1 MPNWCE
7 NYARIT
13 VPNKQEADI
22 LMAVFDDRK
31 ETYEQYRKDYV
42 SGTNGLPYFGE
53 EPMGLLGYILPM
65 PKTFE
70 EDTTPHQNVPDW
82 YTWRVN
88 NWGTKWEVD
97 IESGDVTVDENDD
110 GTVTLSMN
118 FDSAWSPPVGVYEE
132 IANRDGWEVFATYI
146 EGGMC
151 FIGYF
156 EDGENYNYD
165 IGDRKTTDAPD
176 WLVDDYSWHYDYID
190 EMEQEEDVD
199 LVNQGKMTEDKFIE
213 KWGMDVYNQWADSMN
228 KENEN
233 A

>member
-88 NWGTKWEVD
+88 NWGTKWEVG
-97 IESGDVTVDENDD
+97 EVDYYDADDD
-110 GTVTLSMN
+110 GYVQWEFCT
-118 FDSAWSPPVGVYEE
+118 AWGPPEGACEELRKLFPDVSISWFYDEPGCE
-132 IANRDGWEVFATYI
+132 IA
-146 EGGMC
+146 
-151 FIGYF
+151 GY
-156 EDGENYNYD
+156 
-165 IGDRKTTDAPD
+165 
-176 WLVDDYSWHYDYID
+176 L
-190 EMEQEEDVD
+190 
-199 LVNQGKMTEDKFIE
+199 
-213 KWGMDVYNQWADSMN
+213 
-228 KENEN
+228 
-233 A
+233 